1 MTKEFQ
7 QQARTGKGTILF
19 GGTGFLGPSILE
31 QDPSIISVGR
41 RPPPTKNR
49 HVHVDTLADLDA
61 LRDVAFDK
69 VVYIIGNTDH
79 HNLEKRTVPR
89 GEPTAFDYH
98 VVPLL
103 QTLEQ
108 LKERPLRRFLHF
120 STVLMYDEK
129 RIALPVSERAPIDPY
144 RNRYV
149 LSKYLAEEA
158 LKFYAQWVPIVNV
171 RVANLYGPTP
181 LERYDLIHVVCRQL
195 VEQGHARIWST
206 RPTRD
211 FIYVED
217 AARAIIKLLDTD
229 YAGTVNL
236 GTGTMTPVA
245 RVIDILREVSGCP
258 IVDLDQPVSGPMQ
271 FQVDPTL
278 LFGLTGWRPAV
289 PIEEGIRR
297 TFEFTREL
305 YKAAAR

>member
-1 MTKEFQ
+1 MTE
-7 QQARTGKGTILF
+7 GTILF
-19 GGTGFLGPSILE
+19 GGSGFLGPYILA
-31 QDPSIISVGR
+31 QDPDIISVGR
-41 RPPPTKNR
+41 RPPATPNR
-49 HVHVDTLADLDA
+49 HIHVDSLADLGA

-79 HNLEKRTVPR
+79 HSLEQRTPPR

-103 QTLEQ
+103 QTMEQ
-108 LKERPLRRFLHF
+108 LKDRPLRKFIHF
-120 STVLMYDEK
+120 STVLIYDEK
-129 RIALPVSERAPIDPY
+129 RITLPVSESNPIDPY

-158 LKFYAQWVPIVNV
+158 LKFYAQWVPVLNV

-181 LERYDLIHVVCRQL
+181 LTRYDLIHVVSRTL
-195 VEQGHARIWST
+195 AARGRAEVWST

-217 AARAIIKLLDTD
+217 AARAILKLLRADCT
-229 YAGTVNL
+229 GTLNL
-236 GTGTMTPVA
+236 GTGTMTKVR
-245 RVIDILREVSGCP
+245 RVVDILEEVSGCP
-258 IVDLDQPVSGPMQ
+258 IVDLDQPVAGPAE
-271 FQVDPTL
+271 FQVDMTTL
-278 LFGLTGWRPAV
+278 RDAIDWRPEV

-297 TFEFTREL
+297 TFEFTRRL
-305 YKAAAR
+305 LTAARP